1 MKAVLW
7 SNIYSPT
14 HSTGYAGG
22 VYDINYIIPCIKAN
36 AANWQVLIK
45 VDSNEKS
52 NTQSNRWIR

>member
-1 MKAVLW
+1 MKSTTPRAVIW

-36 AANWQVLIK
+36 AAN
-45 VDSNEKS
+45 
-52 NTQSNRWIR
+52 